1 MKLQPI
7 LFFTTT
13 TGSSSVGY
21 RELNKVKRNQYQTQ
35 DADKAQLIS
44 DDLDVMAD
52 TIDIMVQSG
61 SIDEDII
68 KQTEGILQTAYSL
81 IKLNTKYVVLEQ
93 EDVEMYT
100 AQNLV
105 TRIKRLLSVF
115 DVWADFVKGRYA
127 GSGFIF
133 WVIISIL
140 VDLGA
145 FILFDIAFAKRD
157 DY

>member
-1 MKLQPI
+1 
-7 LFFTTT
+7 
-13 TGSSSVGY
+13 
-21 RELNKVKRNQYQTQ
+21 
-35 DADKAQLIS
+35 
-44 DDLDVMAD
+44 
-52 TIDIMVQSG
+52 
-61 SIDEDII
+61 
-68 KQTEGILQTAYSL
+68 
-81 IKLNTKYVVLEQ
+81 
-93 EDVEMYT
+93 MYT

-127 GSGFIF
+127 GVGFIF